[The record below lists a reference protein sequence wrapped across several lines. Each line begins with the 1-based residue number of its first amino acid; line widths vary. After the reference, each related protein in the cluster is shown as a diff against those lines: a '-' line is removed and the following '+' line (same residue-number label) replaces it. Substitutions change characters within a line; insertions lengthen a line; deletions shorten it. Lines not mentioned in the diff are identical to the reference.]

1 MFIIRGELTGLRD
14 ALNSLKAVKRSA
26 GSRILRKALS
36 AASKPMLDTA
46 RQLVPR
52 RTGLLRKSL
61 GRRIKTYRSTGIVV
75 VMIGPRTGF
84 KRQIKGGRAAR
95 RADVRGKQAYAD
107 PTHYAHL
114 VERGTVR
121 SRATPYLRPAFDQ
134 HKTAAEATVARIVRE
149 ELDKALRGSK

>member
-1 MFIIRGELTGLRD
+1 MFLIRGELTGLRD

-26 GSRILRKALS
+26 GSRILRKGLA

-46 RQLVPR
+46 RRLVPR

-61 GRRIKTYRSTGIVV
+61 GRKIKTYRSTGTVV

-84 KRQIKGGRAAR
+84 KRVVRVKGR
-95 RADVRGKQAYAD
+95 RTFQRND

-114 VERGTVR
+114 VERGTVH
-121 SRATPYLRPAFDQ
+121 SRATPFLRPAFDQ
-134 HKTAAEATVARIVRE
+134 HKAAGEETVARVIRE
-149 ELDKALRGSK
+149 ELAKALRGKK